1 MIDKLVAECRDALEN
16 LDDYMRVRRAEEARE
31 WALNL
36 ADRARDVARHLQ
48 ERDEALEDEARFMSL
63 DLPSD

>member
-16 LDDYMRVRRAEEARE
+16 LDDYVRVRRAEEARE

-48 ERDEALEDEARFMSL
+48 ERDEALEERGPFHESGLAE
-63 DLPSD
+63 